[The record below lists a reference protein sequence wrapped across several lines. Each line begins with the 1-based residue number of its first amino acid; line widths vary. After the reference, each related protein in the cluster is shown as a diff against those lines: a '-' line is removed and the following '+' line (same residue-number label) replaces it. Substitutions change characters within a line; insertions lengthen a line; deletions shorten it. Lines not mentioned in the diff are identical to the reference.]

1 MKLCVT
7 ILAAGK
13 SERFGSQKLVAD
25 YKGKPMLQW
34 VIDRVAF
41 LKAHRKA
48 LIVNPTWKEIR
59 ENFQLRDV
67 EVLYNL
73 NYEEGIASSVRTA
86 ISAGAAEHCD
96 TVMILLGDMPEVRP
110 EVMEKVLEEA
120 RTSDKPIVSAYFGD
134 TKGFPTLVKSPVFPD
149 ILSLRGDEGIR
160 QIIEEKPE
168 LLHRVLIDD
177 PRIVK
182 DVDHDGR
189 V

>member
-1 MKLCVT
+1 MKLCVA
-7 ILAAGK
+7 ILAAGR

-25 YKGKPMLQW
+25 YKGKLMLQW
-34 VIDRVAF
+34 VMDSVAL
-41 LKAHRKA
+41 LKARRKV
-48 LIVNPTWKEIR
+48 LIVNPTWKEIGG
-59 ENFQLRDV
+59 NFQLHGV

-73 NYEEGIASSVRTA
+73 NYEEGIASSVRSA
-86 ISAGAAEHCD
+86 ISACTAEHCD
-96 TVMILLGDMPEVRP
+96 TVMILLGDMPEVRR
-110 EVMEKVLEEA
+110 EVMENVLEEA
-120 RTSDKPIVSAYFGD
+120 RASDKPIVAAYFGD
-134 TKGFPTLVKSPVFPD
+134 TKGFPTVVKSPVFPD

-168 LLHRVLIDD
+168 LLRKVFIDD